1 MCGAAEEAG
10 CAVEKSQEGTPPRCS
25 QRNKSRPNVM
35 RYGLLPVVYFAT
47 GSASLDIKALWH
59 PGSCIKYL
67 QNCITENIIR
77 DKLCAGNCRGNRCK
91 SIVKIRLFLGENDH
105 E

>member
-1 MCGAAEEAG
+1 
-10 CAVEKSQEGTPPRCS
+10 
-25 QRNKSRPNVM
+25 M
-35 RYGLLPVVYFAT
+35 RYGLLPVVCFAT

-77 DKLCAGNCRGNRCK
+77 DRLCAGNCRGNICK